1 MNAEMML
8 QITLYSDQTLT
19 IDGRAKE
26 DHIPYILRTIADAIE
41 GGMELVDI
49 PMN

>member
-1 MNAEMML
+1 MMF
-8 QITLYSDQTLT
+8 QVTLYDDQTLT
-19 IDGRAKE
+19 IDGRAKQ
-26 DHIPYILRTIADAIE
+26 DHIPYLLRTIADAIE

>member
-1 MNAEMML
+1 MMFQL
-8 QITLYSDQTLT
+8 TLYSDQTLT
-19 IDGRAKE
+19 IDGRAE
-26 DHIPYILRTIADAIE
+26 TGAIPYILRQIATAIE